1 MKRHRLPALALTALA
16 LCAATAC
23 ESLVSADEDDDT
35 PRGSTGSSLPAVSAL
50 TLGNN
55 QWFGP
60 NALTTASLAA
70 PASLNRQV
78 RMTLERTPGPWSITA
93 TGVGSQPL
101 QVSSLASTS
110 CVRDQYVAAAMIG
123 AYGTEYNARMARTD
137 SRYVASVTEFANT
150 MTSSLRSA
158 YSLCSN
164 STTAGSANCNTL
176 RYISCD
182 DLRVMLS

>member
-1 MKRHRLPALALTALA
+1 MKRHRLPAVALTALA

-23 ESLVSADEDDDT
+23 ESLVSTEEDDDS
-35 PRGSTGSSLPAVSAL
+35 PRGAGGSGLPAASTL
-50 TLGNN
+50 TLGSN

-78 RMTLERTPGPWSITA
+78 RMTLERTPGPWSLTA
-93 TGVGSQPL
+93 TGAGSQPL
-101 QVSSLASTS
+101 QVASLASTS
-110 CVRDQYVAAAMIG
+110 CLRDQYVAAAMIG

-137 SRYVASVTEFANT
+137 SRYLASVSEFANT

-158 YSLCSN
+158 YGLCSN
-164 STTAGSANCNTL
+164 SSSAGSGSCSTL
-176 RYISCD
+176 RYVSCD
-182 DLRVMLS
+182 DLRAMLS